1 MDSIF
6 YGQPGL
12 GVHKIIHVTAQFSNE
27 EKILFTQNIDTSHF
41 TLRQLESEPAHYSK
55 WFQGIFAFIIFS
67 VLFVIVSSLLL
78 NNAMGQNHYEVLF
91 SFLSIYVLF
100 GRFSIPWILYRL
112 ETKKSSREI
121 EHA

>member
-1 MDSIF
+1 MLNLKFKFWMDSIF

-78 NNAMGQNHYEVLF
+78 NGAKLIMKSYLIFINL
-91 SFLSIYVLF
+91 YVVF
-100 GRFSIPWILYRL
+100 W
-112 ETKKSSREI
+112 EI
-121 EHA
+121 FHSLIFV